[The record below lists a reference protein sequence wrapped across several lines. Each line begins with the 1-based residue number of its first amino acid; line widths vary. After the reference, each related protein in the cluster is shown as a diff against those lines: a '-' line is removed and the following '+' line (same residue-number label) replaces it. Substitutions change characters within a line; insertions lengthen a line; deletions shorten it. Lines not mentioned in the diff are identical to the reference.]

1 MVISIL
7 LIFTSIK
14 TIKWLTCK
22 DTNNKFIFKFIKQF
36 LVTKKKSSCT
46 EGKKVKS
53 QSLYP
58 CSHSHLLVR
67 TYFLLTF
74 EKFSMHLYT
83 YTHNT
88 FVLPKWDH
96 TVLQPPLPHL
106 IDFGLL
112 SISACIPLS
121 FTSCTESHCM
131 CGPLFS

>member
-1 MVISIL
+1 M
-7 LIFTSIK
+7 
-14 TIKWLTCK
+14 
-22 DTNNKFIFKFIKQF
+22 
-36 LVTKKKSSCT
+36 
-46 EGKKVKS
+46 KS

-58 CSHSHLLVR
+58 CSHSHLLER

-83 YTHNT
+83 YTRNT
-88 FVLPKWDH
+88 FVLLKWDH
-96 TVLQPPLPHL
+96 TVMQPLLPHL

-131 CGPLFS
+131 CGPYLVKSPLIHISEVSSFAFVFCYEQICSEYPAILLKLTSF